1 MVLDNK
7 ENNAD
12 KMLEKENILG
22 MYKGEMIDM
31 KLGDKDINM
40 FKNSDEYQEMTNLF
54 KNKFYPDYL
63 KYIEDKNK
71 NNSNYNINE

>member
-12 KMLEKENILG
+12 KMLEKENIVG